1 MAWIFHLQLAK
12 EESYTHEAR
21 MTSCISCILALVV
34 KNPKI
39 WMRRLGNGVVCQ
51 IKAGNKSL
59 SQVSGTCYVDEML
72 LEHIILWVV

>member
-1 MAWIFHLQLAK
+1 VAWIFHLQHAK

-21 MTSCISCILALVV
+21 MNSCILAFVV

-59 SQVSGTCYVDEML
+59 SQLSGTCYVDEML